1 MTPGRA
7 SAIRRSFD
15 KTFPRADLGDRFR
28 AHAAIKRELRR
39 IDPRALLLSLALGG
53 LDGVSRTLE
62 SMRRLYERL
71 AGKTI
76 ARSSFHDRLNEGL
89 AKVLRELVLEAIDA
103 MPASTAATRMRIVGL
118 RSILIA
124 DSTTIRLHPA
134 LAQAFPGTWSNHSPA
149 SVKVTVVQDLVGRV
163 PRRLSLGPGS
173 RHDLH
178 QLEVDRFYRG
188 RLLIADRAFTACWKL
203 LDLEAH
209 GGFYVGRI
217 RKNMSPIIEA
227 VHRGLRAG
235 VIGKRVHEVL
245 GDSRGGELDVDVR
258 IEFQDRS
265 SGKIV
270 KRFHRCRLVGVRESG
285 AFRMWITNL
294 TREQAT
300 ASEVS
305 ALYAA
310 RWEIEIFFRELKTI
324 WRADQIPTSGEAATR
339 CLLYASMLTVLF
351 SRELRH
357 ALFERDARERVP
369 LERWARLVRCLLV
382 ELAALI
388 TSRAGRSKREL
399 HRRLDWLRRES
410 FDPNRRRR
418 PAHLRLA
425 DVVRDHA

>member
-1 MTPGRA
+1 MNGLDHRVHVLADSPDVEASMGFDLEELPACREGSVGDEEAASVEGVDIELMEIVPAARTERESPRDTP
-7 SAIRRSFD
+7 D
-15 KTFPRADLGDRFR
+15 KVLHHGDLDRGGAVIGPRAWECLGERGVEPDRRRVGDEDRAKPRDTRARRGVGRGHRIDRF
-28 AHAAIKRELRR
+28 
-39 IDPRALLLSLALGG
+39 
-53 LDGVSRTLE
+53 
-62 SMRRLYERL
+62 
-71 AGKTI
+71 
-76 ARSSFHDRLNEGL
+76 
-89 AKVLRELVLEAIDA
+89 
-103 MPASTAATRMRIVGL
+103 
-118 RSILIA
+118 
-124 DSTTIRLHPA
+124 
-134 LAQAFPGTWSNHSPA
+134 
-149 SVKVTVVQDLVGRV
+149 QD
-163 PRRLSLGPGS
+163 
-173 RHDLH
+173 
-178 QLEVDRFYRG
+178 
-188 RLLIADRAFTACWKL
+188 
-203 LDLEAH
+203 
-209 GGFYVGRI
+209 
-217 RKNMSPIIEA
+217 
-227 VHRGLRAG
+227 
-235 VIGKRVHEVL
+235 
-245 GDSRGGELDVDVR
+245 ELDVDVR

-270 KRFHRCRLVGVRESG
+270 KRFHRCRLIGVREGG

>member
-15 KTFPRADLGDRFR
+15 KTFPRAGLGDRFR
-28 AHAAIKRELRR
+28 THGAMKRTLRR
-39 IDPRALLLSLALGG
+39 VDPRALVLSLALGG
-53 LDGVSRTLE
+53 LNGVSRTLE

-71 AGKTI
+71 AGHTL
-76 ARSSFHDRLNEGL
+76 ARSSFHNRLNEGL
-89 AKVLRELVLEAIDA
+89 AKVLRELVLEAIDS
-103 MPASTAATRMRIVGL
+103 MPATNAATCTRIAGL

-134 LAQAFPGTWSNHSPA
+134 LAEAFPGTWSNHSPA

-178 QLEVDRFYRG
+178 QLDVDAFYRG

-203 LDLEAH
+203 LEIEAH

-217 RKNMSPIIEA
+217 RKNMSPVIEA
-227 VHRGLRAG
+227 VHRGLGREA
-235 VIGKRVHEVL
+235 IGKRLGEVSDEID
-245 GDSRGGELDVDVR
+245 GDELDVDVR
-258 IEFQDRS
+258 FGFQDRTT
-265 SGKIV
+265 GKIV
-270 KRFHRCRLVGVRESG
+270 VRAHRCRLVGVREG
-285 AFRMWITNL
+285 HGFRVWITNL

-300 ASEVS
+300 ACEVA

-310 RWEIEIFFRELKTI
+310 RWEVEIFFRELKTI
-324 WRADQIPTSGEAATR
+324 WRADQIPTSGEPATL
-339 CLLYASMLTVLF
+339 CLLYASMLAVLF

-357 ALFERDARERVP
+357 RLFEREARERVP
-369 LERWARLVRCLLV
+369 LERWARLVRSLLV
-382 ELAALI
+382 ELATLI
-388 TSRAGRSKREL
+388 TSRTARSLREL
-399 HRRLDWLRRES
+399 ERRLDWLHRES

-418 PAHLRLA
+418 SAHLHLA
-425 DVVRDHA
+425 DAVRDHS